1 MKRSGF
7 ILCVTLTI
15 GCGGATTPEVPP
27 LIDGV
32 GRVFLRGVVV
42 DGGRV
47 GVPDLPVGAFVQFDC
62 DDSNTLGPKIVD
74 TTATDG
80 SFGALFGV
88 PFLFGFTGCVY
99 VQVIPS
105 GGVPVFSDTFQVD
118 FKLGVHDTVD
128 FAPMTVGN

>member
-1 MKRSGF
+1 
-7 ILCVTLTI
+7 
-15 GCGGATTPEVPP
+15 
-27 LIDGV
+27 
-32 GRVFLRGVVV
+32 
-42 DGGRV
+42 
-47 GVPDLPVGAFVQFDC
+47 
-62 DDSNTLGPKIVD
+62 LGPKIVD

-80 SFGALFGV
+80 SFGALFSVG
-88 PFLFGFTGCVY
+88 FLVTSTGCVY